1 MLSSTT
7 QKSSTVST
15 MLMAMLP
22 FRFWGPDLTWT
33 IHSPTTL
40 ITIGF
45 QEKVNSLNVVH
56 NYEEEYIARAQDNY
70 LIRLQLKSIE
80 HHIQGYR
87 SAGKI
92 GLQNVPT
99 SIVQYKIVSP
109 TK

>member
-7 QKSSTVST
+7 QKYTTVST
-15 MLMAMLP
+15 MLLVMLP

-56 NYEEEYIARAQDNY
+56 NYEEGYITRAQDNHFF
-70 LIRLQLKSIE
+70 RVQLKSIDN
-80 HHIQGYR
+80 HIQGYR
-87 SAGKI
+87 SGRWKNRPSECSNKHYAI
-92 GLQNVPT
+92 
-99 SIVQYKIVSP
+99 
-109 TK
+109 